1 LTADFSEGKNRNKM
15 EFEFNREKSSF
26 IKVLK
31 GKCEKNALKC
41 SVEDNK
47 IMIETFDNSEGKL
60 EDAIPAVFKG
70 TIEAKENKTSIK
82 GRFTNGFYLTTLV
95 AVAAILIIA
104 RLSWSIYQKQL
115 DNIIMCA
122 IATAI
127 LVIVC
132 VVVNI
137 KGKKTKE
144 RIITLLKQ
152 LQ

>member
-1 LTADFSEGKNRNKM
+1 M

-82 GRFTNGFYLTTLV
+82 GRFANGFYLTTLV

>member
-1 LTADFSEGKNRNKM
+1 MTADFSEGKNRNKM

-95 AVAAILIIA
+95 AVAAMLIIA

>member
-1 LTADFSEGKNRNKM
+1 M

-31 GKCEKNALKC
+31 GNCEKNALKC

-70 TIEAKENKTSIK
+70 TIEAKENKTLIK

>member
-1 LTADFSEGKNRNKM
+1 M

-47 IMIETFDNSEGKL
+47 IMIETFANSEGKL
-60 EDAIPAVFKG
+60 EDTIPAVFKG

-122 IATAI
+122 IATAT

>member
-1 LTADFSEGKNRNKM
+1 MTADFSEGKNRNKM

-95 AVAAILIIA
+95 AVAAILLIA
-104 RLSWSIYQKQL
+104 RVSGSIYQKQL

>member
-1 LTADFSEGKNRNKM
+1 M

-137 KGKKTKE
+137 KGKKSKE

-152 LQ
+152 EDDNLCS

>member
-1 LTADFSEGKNRNKM
+1 M

-47 IMIETFDNSEGKL
+47 IMIETVANSEGKL
-60 EDAIPAVFKG
+60 EDTIPAVFKG

-95 AVAAILIIA
+95 VVAAILIIA

-115 DNIIMCA
+115 DNIIMCV

-137 KGKKTKE
+137 KGKKSKE

>member
-1 LTADFSEGKNRNKM
+1 MTADFSEGKNRNKM

-60 EDAIPAVFKG
+60 EDAIPAIFKG

>member
-1 LTADFSEGKNRNKM
+1 M

-47 IMIETFDNSEGKL
+47 IMIETFANSEGKL
-60 EDAIPAVFKG
+60 EDTIPAVFKG
-70 TIEAKENKTSIK
+70 TIEAKENKTLIK

-95 AVAAILIIA
+95 AVAAILIIE

-137 KGKKTKE
+137 KGKKSKE

>member
-1 LTADFSEGKNRNKM
+1 M

-144 RIITLLKQ
+144 RITTLLKQ

>member
-1 LTADFSEGKNRNKM
+1 M

-95 AVAAILIIA
+95 AVAAILII
-104 RLSWSIYQKQL
+104 
-115 DNIIMCA
+115 
-122 IATAI
+122 
-127 LVIVC
+127 VC

>member
-1 LTADFSEGKNRNKM
+1 M

-70 TIEAKENKTSIK
+70 TIEAIK
-82 GRFTNGFYLTTLV
+82 NIASLKGIFTNGFYLTTLV

>member
-1 LTADFSEGKNRNKM
+1 MTADFSEGKNRNKM

-70 TIEAKENKTSIK
+70 TIETKENKTSIK

>member
-1 LTADFSEGKNRNKM
+1 M

-104 RLSWSIYQKQL
+104 RLSWSIYHKQL
-115 DNIIMCA
+115 L
-122 IATAI
+122 I
-127 LVIVC
+127 L
-132 VVVNI
+132 
-137 KGKKTKE
+137 
-144 RIITLLKQ
+144 Q
-152 LQ
+152 

>member
-1 LTADFSEGKNRNKM
+1 MTADFSEGKNRNKM

-70 TIEAKENKTSIK
+70 TIEAKENKTLIK

>member
-1 LTADFSEGKNRNKM
+1 MTADFSEGKNRNKM

-115 DNIIMCA
+115 ENIIMCA

>member
-1 LTADFSEGKNRNKM
+1 M

-122 IATAI
+122 IATVI

>member
-1 LTADFSEGKNRNKM
+1 M

-47 IMIETFDNSEGKL
+47 IMIETFANSEGKL
-60 EDAIPAVFKG
+60 EDTIPAIFKG
-70 TIEAKENKTSIK
+70 TIEAKENKTLIK

-137 KGKKTKE
+137 KGKKSKE

>member
-1 LTADFSEGKNRNKM
+1 MRKKC
-15 EFEFNREKSSF
+15 
-26 IKVLK
+26 IKVH
-31 GKCEKNALKC
+31 
-41 SVEDNK
+41 K

>member
-1 LTADFSEGKNRNKM
+1 M

-47 IMIETFDNSEGKL
+47 IMIETFANSEGKL
-60 EDAIPAVFKG
+60 EDTIPAVFKG
-70 TIEAKENKTSIK
+70 TIEAKENKTLIK

-122 IATAI
+122 IAIAY
-127 LVIVC
+127 
-132 VVVNI
+132 
-137 KGKKTKE
+137 
-144 RIITLLKQ
+144 
-152 LQ
+152 

>member
-1 LTADFSEGKNRNKM
+1 M

-47 IMIETFDNSEGKL
+47 IMIETFANSEGKL
-60 EDAIPAVFKG
+60 EDTIPAVFKG
-70 TIEAKENKTSIK
+70 TIEAKENKTLIK

>member
-1 LTADFSEGKNRNKM
+1 MTADFSEGKNRNKM

-47 IMIETFDNSEGKL
+47 IMIETFDNLEGKL

>member
-1 LTADFSEGKNRNKM
+1 MTADFSEGKNRNKM

-95 AVAAILIIA
+95 AVAAMLIIA

-115 DNIIMCA
+115 ENIIMCA

>member
-1 LTADFSEGKNRNKM
+1 M

-60 EDAIPAVFKG
+60 KDAIPAVFKG

>member
-1 LTADFSEGKNRNKM
+1 M

-47 IMIETFDNSEGKL
+47 IMIVTFDNSEGKL

>member
-1 LTADFSEGKNRNKM
+1 M
-15 EFEFNREKSSF
+15 EFEFKREKSSF

-47 IMIETFDNSEGKL
+47 IMIETFANSEGKL
-60 EDAIPAVFKG
+60 EDTIPAVFKG

>member
-1 LTADFSEGKNRNKM
+1 M

-41 SVEDNK
+41 SVEENK
-47 IMIETFDNSEGKL
+47 IMTETFDNSEGKL

>member
-1 LTADFSEGKNRNKM
+1 MTADFSEGKNRNKM

-47 IMIETFDNSEGKL
+47 IMIETFANSEGKL
-60 EDAIPAVFKG
+60 EDTIPAVFKG

>member
-1 LTADFSEGKNRNKM
+1 M

-82 GRFTNGFYLTTLV
+82 GRFTNGFYLTALV

>member
-1 LTADFSEGKNRNKM
+1 M

-47 IMIETFDNSEGKL
+47 IMIETVANSEGKL
-60 EDAIPAVFKG
+60 EDTIPAVFKG

-95 AVAAILIIA
+95 VVAAILIIA

-137 KGKKTKE
+137 KGKKSKE

>member
-1 LTADFSEGKNRNKM
+1 MTADFSEGKNRNKM

-70 TIEAKENKTSIK
+70 TIDAKENKTSIK

>member
-1 LTADFSEGKNRNKM
+1 M

-47 IMIETFDNSEGKL
+47 IMIETFVNSEGKL

>member
-1 LTADFSEGKNRNKM
+1 M

-82 GRFTNGFYLTTLV
+82 QLYTLQTRV
-95 AVAAILIIA
+95 KLYHMYNVIL
-104 RLSWSIYQKQL
+104 
-115 DNIIMCA
+115 
-122 IATAI
+122 
-127 LVIVC
+127 
-132 VVVNI
+132 
-137 KGKKTKE
+137 
-144 RIITLLKQ
+144 
-152 LQ
+152 

>member
-1 LTADFSEGKNRNKM
+1 M

-41 SVEDNK
+41 RVEDNK

>member
-1 LTADFSEGKNRNKM
+1 MVNISETM
-15 EFEFNREKSSF
+15 
-26 IKVLK
+26 
-31 GKCEKNALKC
+31 
-41 SVEDNK
+41 
-47 IMIETFDNSEGKL
+47 
-60 EDAIPAVFKG
+60 
-70 TIEAKENKTSIK
+70 
-82 GRFTNGFYLTTLV
+82 
-95 AVAAILIIA
+95 
-104 RLSWSIYQKQL
+104 

>member
-1 LTADFSEGKNRNKM
+1 MTADFSEGKIRNKM

-60 EDAIPAVFKG
+60 EDTIPAVFKG

>member
-1 LTADFSEGKNRNKM
+1 MTADFSEGKNRNKM

-41 SVEDNK
+41 SVEENK

>member
-1 LTADFSEGKNRNKM
+1 M

-41 SVEDNK
+41 SVEDNI
-47 IMIETFDNSEGKL
+47 IMIETFANSEGKL
-60 EDAIPAVFKG
+60 EDTIPAVFKG
-70 TIEAKENKTSIK
+70 TIEAKENKTLIK

>member
-1 LTADFSEGKNRNKM
+1 M

-47 IMIETFDNSEGKL
+47 IMIETFDNLEGKL